1 MSDFEVVESGSAP
14 NVAGSDMLAQSI
26 NFLGLPAYIL
36 SSFFPDVLR
45 TIRRYPKLV
54 RALSIPLALYF
65 ILSYTSG
72 KLFQLWRY
80 LMKHCM
86 SSVTISST
94 DVGLSAAFRRFLENK
109 NLLLIERDM
118 TAHSSTYIRNRAN
131 AHGIAY
137 NNNTIKSGAVNY
149 EPLND
154 LQAFRHDKRF
164 FFITSRAMV
173 NRHLEGAGCSD
184 FKVWTFGWS
193 PEPIR
198 ELIDTAYKAEQ
209 LQRKQ
214 VKTCM
219 YAPDRGTGWRLRCT
233 RSRRPLSSVYL
244 DRDEKKMIM
253 QDIKEYLLP
262 STAKWYSDRGIPY
275 RRGYL
280 FHGQP
285 GTGKTSLA
293 MALAGHF
300 KLDVYIL
307 SLLDVD
313 INDTSLQI
321 LFQSL
326 RPGVIVLLEDIDS
339 AGIGRGADDDQPGP
353 FPLDINPLYSSD
365 DGGRSKMSEGE
376 GRKEPKKRRKR
387 HYFAPA
393 RVTLSG
399 LLNAIDGAGAP
410 EGHILIMTSNKP
422 ESLDEALVRAG
433 RVDVRVKFDYASK
446 GQIRDIFVNMYRPA
460 RQVNEQGETTA
471 EYRDKLAH
479 IRQLGRKFKEIVP
492 TRKLSPA
499 QLQDYILM
507 RKSAPER
514 AVEEVQQW
522 MVEQLELPGE
532 MLMMNG
538 VETDDEDA
546 HREVNGVVGAGG
558 GSGDGQSGKS
568 TESSASDSEDEADD
582 EDEYGRHGYQPVFG
596 RRNRRLASR
605 YDNGAYQYDGGY
617 IEDY

>member
-1 MSDFEVVESGSAP
+1 MSDFEVVDPGSSP
-14 NVAGSDMLAQSI
+14 DVRGRDFLAQSI
-26 NFLGLPAYIL
+26 NFLGLPTYIL
-36 SSFFPDVLR
+36 SSFFPHVLM

-80 LMKHCM
+80 LMTHCM
-86 SSVTISST
+86 SSVTISSS
-94 DVGLSAAFRRFLENK
+94 DIGLSASFRRFLESK
-109 NLLLIERDM
+109 NLLLMERDM
-118 TAHSSTYIRNRAN
+118 TAHSSTYIRNQAN

-137 NNNTIKSGAVNY
+137 NNNIIKPGAVNY

-154 LQAFRHDKRF
+154 LQAFRHDQRF
-164 FFITSRAMV
+164 FFITSRATV
-173 NRHLEGAGCSD
+173 NRHLEGINCSD

-198 ELIDTAYKAEQ
+198 SLIDMAYKAEQ

-214 VKTCM
+214 IKTCI
-219 YAPDRGTGWRLRCT
+219 YAPDRGTGWRLHCT

-244 DRDEKKMIM
+244 DRNEKNMIM

-300 KLDVYIL
+300 KLEVYIL
-307 SLLDVD
+307 SLLDSDV
-313 INDTSLQI
+313 NDASLQV

-339 AGIGRGADDDQPGP
+339 AGIGRGTEDHLGP
-353 FPLDINPLYSSD
+353 LSLDSDSVDSSD
-365 DGGRSKMSEGE
+365 DDLHSKISEGGR
-376 GRKEPKKRRKR
+376 RKEMKKRRKR
-387 HYFAPA
+387 HYFTPP
-393 RVTLSG
+393 RLTLSG

-446 GQIRDIFVNMYRPA
+446 GQIRDIFVNMYRPP
-460 RQVNEQGETTA
+460 RQVNEQGEKTE
-471 EYRDKLAH
+471 EYKDRLTY
-479 IRQLGRKFKEIVP
+479 IRNLGKKFKEKVP

-507 RKSAPER
+507 RKTQPER
-514 AVEEVQQW
+514 AVEEVQLW
-522 MVEQLELPGE
+522 MREQLELS
-532 MLMMNG
+532 N
-538 VETDDEDA
+538 
-546 HREVNGVVGAGG
+546 EVNGVVKAR
-558 GSGDGQSGKS
+558 GSRDGQSEKS
-568 TESSASDSEDEADD
+568 TESTDSDLDAETDD
-582 EDEYGRHGYQPVFG
+582 ADEYSARPYRPVYG
-596 RRNRRLASR
+596 RRRRMLVP
-605 YDNGAYQYDGGY
+605 YDNGTFQYDGGVR
-617 IEDY
+617 EDY